1 MLTKRK
7 FKNYIYRLYRII
19 IAPLVRKEG
28 YNYEKPEC
36 RA

>member
-1 MLTKRK
+1 MLTRRK

-28 YNYEKPEC
+28 YNYEKSGY